1 MRRIKFLWNSE
12 NIMCRNLYCRQHIES
27 INISFKQYFGPLQN
41 ERFLNRWDVGRAY
54 KLGRILDYEISSDRF
69 GF

>member
-41 ERFLNRWDVGRAY
+41 ERFLNRWDVGRDY
-54 KLGRILDYEISSDRF
+54 KEVSIDGFQISSDRF